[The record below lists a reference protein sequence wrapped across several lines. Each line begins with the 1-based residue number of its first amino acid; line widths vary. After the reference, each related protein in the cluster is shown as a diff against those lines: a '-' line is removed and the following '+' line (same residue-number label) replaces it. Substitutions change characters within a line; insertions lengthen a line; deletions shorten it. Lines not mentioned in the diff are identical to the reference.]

1 MEQQVLQLLAA
12 TLEPAAETRTNA
24 ERHLEL
30 LYTNDAFPI
39 SLISIASHTSIDL
52 YADSA
57 IYCRSLRQA
66 ALLSLKTFVL
76 RIWSSS
82 LDEFQGVITINDATK
97 DQVRHSLLALAT
109 SGDQER
115 KIVSAS
121 SLVVSKI
128 ASVDFP
134 DQWPSLLPT
143 LLRLIPQ
150 SHEGQLHG
158 GLVVLGNLVEDG
170 FDEEQ
175 FGKSAIELVRCIYDI
190 ATDERKKLNSRALA
204 VSIFR
209 ACFDT
214 MELMYQTDKASVKQ
228 FMQEASDAWT
238 PFFINVLKLPLPP
251 IPAEEQEGDTE
262 SGSWRGTVALKT
274 QVVKALDKIHR
285 TFPHL
290 LSQHTLELF
299 GTIWESLQAHVGP
312 YLALYVADNRQGRL
326 EDADRLPY
334 TLDFLVIEE
343 LDYIQTLMGSITV
356 KRELEAQIAPE
367 KLSNGTF
374 NETWIAQIMTILVG
388 FSQITQEDEGLWDF
402 DVNVFLSEETSE
414 TANYSPRNA
423 CSYLVQ
429 KLCRY
434 PVLDSLLA
442 HTKAIYE
449 DRSSS
454 ARTKEAAIFVL
465 KQILDELDSCSKDI
479 DPNIA
484 RAYLHYIGLAMHEND
499 DFLRARGYILVSRL
513 TTLPSSGLLDVVPQ
527 YARQTL
533 AAIDQDSSDV
543 VKVSCIRA
551 LQEYLKTLPASSA
564 REFQVQTVAA
574 ISNFISAQDLSDL
587 KESEDLLDTLVETL
601 RDAIMADPSLCLEHP
616 ALDVLFTMASYGAS
630 SFQTTML
637 VNEAFDSITS
647 SMAAKGSDSYAQLC
661 AKVLPTLTGALD
673 VGDMTS
679 ENALSDMAVSLLSS
693 LAEHGP
699 RPLPQNFV
707 AAVMPKL
714 YRLLFSSN
722 EPILNQSATVTIRH
736 IVSHDA
742 DQVFAWQDPATGK
755 GGLEIVLLIIDRLLG
770 PDVDDASAAEVGGL
784 TVELVEKAGAERLG
798 PYLMQ
803 LLRIVAVR
811 LSTAEHASFI
821 QNLVLVFARLALTN
835 AKEVL
840 DFLAQVQ
847 VEGGAGGTGLEVV
860 LRKWLENSVHFSG
873 YDAIRQ
879 NVMALTNIYKLHDE
893 RLANI
898 QVQGDLMVDTSTRIK
913 TRSQS
918 KRTPDRYSI
927 IPVPLKLT
935 KVLIS
940 ELANPLS
947 PSTPGLQQNQFTD
960 HSDDED
966 DEWEDEPGIVDLSNP
981 TTTADLMAYAD
992 ESRYNVRQL
1001 DDETQT
1007 YLVDFFKQA
1016 STEPDFGDLY
1026 QGLTDEEREKLHQ
1039 MEKTS
1044 TP

>member
-12 TLEPAAETRTNA
+12 TLEPAPETRTHA
-24 ERHLEL
+24 ERHLEQ

-39 SLISIASHTSIDL
+39 SLISIASHKSIDL
-52 YADSA
+52 
-57 IYCRSLRQA
+57 SLRQA
-66 ALLSLKTFVL
+66 ALLVLKTFVL
-76 RIWSSS
+76 RTWSPS
-82 LDEFQGVITINDATK
+82 LDEFQGVVTATDVTK
-97 DQVRHSLLALAT
+97 DQVRQSLLALAT
-109 SGDQER
+109 AGDQER
-115 KIVSAS
+115 KVVNAS
-121 SLVVSKI
+121 SYVVSKI
-128 ASVDFP
+128 ASADFP
-134 DQWPSLLPT
+134 DSWPSLLPT
-143 LLRLIPQ
+143 LLQLIPQ
-150 SHEGQLHG
+150 SHETQLHG
-158 GLVVLGNLVEDG
+158 VLVVLGNLVEDG

-175 FGKSAIELVRCIYDI
+175 FGKSAVELVKCIYNI
-190 ATDERKKLNSRALA
+190 ATDEGKMLTSRALA

-214 MELMYQTDKASVKQ
+214 MELMYQTEKASVKQ

-238 PFFINVLKLPLPP
+238 PFFINVLKVPLPQ
-251 IPAEEQEGDTE
+251 IPSEEQEDE
-262 SGSWRGTVALKT
+262 SGLGSWRGVIALKT

-285 TFPHL
+285 LFPHL
-290 LSQHTLELF
+290 LSQHTLALF
-299 GTIWESLQAHVGP
+299 STVWESLQTHVGP
-312 YLALYVADNRQGRL
+312 YVSLYVTDNRQGRL

-334 TLDFLVIEE
+334 TLDFLIIEE
-343 LDYIQTLMGSITV
+343 LDYIQTLLGSVTV
-356 KRELEAQIAPE
+356 KRELDAQLAPE
-367 KLSNGTF
+367 KLSDGALQ
-374 NETWIAQIMTILVG
+374 ETWLGQIMAILVG
-388 FSQITQEDEGLWDF
+388 YSQITQEDEGLWNF

-423 CSYLVQ
+423 CTCLVQ
-429 KLCRY
+429 KLSKW
-434 PVLDSLLA
+434 PVLESLLA
-442 HTKAIYE
+442 YTKTTYE
-449 DRSSS
+449 GGSSG
-454 ARTKEAAIFVL
+454 ARTKEATLFVL
-465 KQILDELDSCSKDI
+465 KQILDELDSCSAEVSPDL
-479 DPNIA
+479 A
-484 RAYLHYIGLAMHEND
+484 RAFVEYIGLAMHNED
-499 DFLRARGYILVSRL
+499 EFLRARGYILAARL
-513 TTLPSSGLLDVVPQ
+513 TTISSAGLLDIVPE
-527 YARQTL
+527 YAQQAL
-533 AAIDQDSSDV
+533 NIIDQDNSDV
-543 VKVSCIRA
+543 VKVSCIRS
-551 LQEYLKTLPASSA
+551 LQEYFKTLPSSRA

-574 ISNFISAQDLSDL
+574 ISNFLSSQDLSEL

-637 VNEAFDSITS
+637 VNEAFESITS
-647 SMAAKGSDSYAQLC
+647 SMAAKGHDAYAQLC

-699 RPLPQNFV
+699 QPLPHNFV
-707 AAVMPKL
+707 GTVMPKL

-722 EPILNQSATVTIRH
+722 EFSLNQSATVTIRH
-736 IVSHDA
+736 LLSRDA
-742 DQVFAWQDPATGK
+742 DQVFSWQDPATGK

-784 TVELVEKAGAERLG
+784 AVELVERAGADRLG

-840 DFLAQVQ
+840 DFLAQVH

-879 NVMALTNIYKLHDE
+879 NIIALTNIYKLHDE

-898 QVQGDLMVDTSTRIK
+898 QVQGDLMVDNSTRIK
-913 TRSQS
+913 TRSQA

-940 ELANPLS
+940 ELLNPLS
-947 PSTPGLQQNQFTD
+947 PSTPGLMQNQLNGD
-960 HSDDED
+960 SDDED
-966 DEWEDEPGIVDLSNP
+966 GEWEDEPGIVDLGNP
-981 TTTADLMAYAD
+981 TTTAELMAYAD
-992 ESRYNVRQL
+992 ESKWNMHQL
-1001 DDETQT
+1001 DDDTQS
-1007 YLVDFFKQA
+1007 YLVEFFKHA
-1016 STEPDFGDLY
+1016 STEPDFQNLY
-1026 QGLTDEEREKLHQ
+1026 QNLTDEEREKLHQ
-1039 MEKTS
+1039 MDKPATQ
-1044 TP
+1044 

>member
-1 MEQQVLQLLAA
+1 MEQQVLELLAA
-12 TLEPAAETRTNA
+12 TLVSAPETRTNA
-24 ERHLEL
+24 ERHLEQ

-39 SLISIASHTSIDL
+39 SLISIASHSSIDL
-52 YADSA
+52 
-57 IYCRSLRQA
+57 SLRQA
-66 ALLSLKTFVL
+66 ALLVLKTFVL
-76 RIWSSS
+76 RTWSPS
-82 LDEFQGVITINDATK
+82 LDEFQGVVTTTDATK
-97 DQVRHSLLALAT
+97 DQVRQSLLALAT
-109 SGDQER
+109 AADQER
-115 KIVSAS
+115 KVVGAS
-121 SLVVSKI
+121 SYVVSKI
-128 ASVDFP
+128 ASADFP
-134 DQWPSLLPT
+134 DSWPSLLPT
-143 LLRLIPQ
+143 LLQLIPQ
-150 SHEGQLHG
+150 SHDTQLHG
-158 GLVVLGNLVEDG
+158 VLVVLGNLVEDG

-175 FGKSAIELVRCIYDI
+175 FGKSAVELVKCIYNI
-190 ATDERKKLNSRALA
+190 ATDEEKTLTSRALA

-214 MELMYQTDKASVKQ
+214 MELMYQTEKASVKQ

-238 PFFINVLKLPLPP
+238 PFFINVLKVPLPQ
-251 IPAEEQEGDTE
+251 IPSEEQEEELGL
-262 SGSWRGTVALKT
+262 GSWRGVIALKT

-285 TFPHL
+285 LFPHL
-290 LSQHTLELF
+290 LSQHTLALF
-299 GTIWESLQAHVGP
+299 STVWESLQTHVGP
-312 YLALYVADNRQGRL
+312 YVSLYVADNRQGRL

-334 TLDFLVIEE
+334 TLDFLIIEE
-343 LDYIQTLMGSITV
+343 LDYIQTLLGSVTV
-356 KRELEAQIAPE
+356 KRELEAQITPE
-367 KLSNGTF
+367 NISNGALQ
-374 NETWIAQIMTILVG
+374 ETWLGQIMAILVG
-388 FSQITQEDEGLWDF
+388 YSQITQEDEGLWNF

-423 CSYLVQ
+423 CTYLVQ
-429 KLCRY
+429 KLSKW
-434 PVLDSLLA
+434 PVLESLLA
-442 HTKAIYE
+442 YTKTTYE
-449 DRSSS
+449 GESSD
-454 ARTKEAAIFVL
+454 ARTKEAALFVL
-465 KQILDELDSCSKDI
+465 KQILDELDSCSAEVSPDL
-479 DPNIA
+479 A
-484 RAYLHYIGLAMHEND
+484 RAFLEYIGLAMHNED
-499 DFLRARGYILVSRL
+499 EFLRARGYILAARL
-513 TTLPSSGLLDVVPQ
+513 TTISSAGLLDIVPE
-527 YARQTL
+527 YAQQTL
-533 AAIDQDSSDV
+533 NIIDQDSSDV
-543 VKVSCIRA
+543 VKVSCIRS
-551 LQEYLKTLPASSA
+551 LQEYLKTLPSSRA

-574 ISNFISAQDLSDL
+574 ISNFLSSQDLSEL

-637 VNEAFDSITS
+637 VNEAFESITS
-647 SMAAKGSDSYAQLC
+647 SMAAKGHDAYAQLC

-699 RPLPQNFV
+699 QPLPHNFV
-707 AAVMPKL
+707 GTVMPKL

-722 EPILNQSATVTIRH
+722 DFSLNQSATVTIRH
-736 IVSHDA
+736 LLSRDA
-742 DQVFAWQDPATGK
+742 DQVFSWQDPATGK

-784 TVELVEKAGAERLG
+784 AVELVERAGADRLG

-840 DFLAQVQ
+840 DFLAQVH

-879 NVMALTNIYKLHDE
+879 NVVALTNIYKLHDE

-898 QVQGDLMVDTSTRIK
+898 QVQGDLLVDNSTRIK
-913 TRSQS
+913 TRSQA

-940 ELANPLS
+940 ELLNPLS
-947 PSTPGLQQNQFTD
+947 PSTPGLLQNQLNGD
-960 HSDDED
+960 SDDEEG
-966 DEWEDEPGIVDLSNP
+966 EWEDEPGIVDLGNP
-981 TTTADLMAYAD
+981 TTTAEFMAYGD
-992 ESRYNVRQL
+992 ESKWNMHQL
-1001 DDETQT
+1001 DDVTQS
-1007 YLVDFFKQA
+1007 YLVEFFKHA
-1016 STEPDFGDLY
+1016 STEPDFQTLY
-1026 QGLTDEEREKLHQ
+1026 QSLTDEEREKLHHMDKPATQ
-1039 MEKTS
+1039 
-1044 TP
+1044 

>member
-12 TLEPAAETRTNA
+12 TLEPAPETRTNA
-24 ERHLEL
+24 ERHLEQ

-39 SLISIASHTSIDL
+39 SLISIASHKSIDL
-52 YADSA
+52 
-57 IYCRSLRQA
+57 SLRQA
-66 ALLSLKTFVL
+66 ALLVLKTFVL
-76 RIWSSS
+76 RTWSPS
-82 LDEFQGVITINDATK
+82 LDEFQGVVTTTDATK
-97 DQVRHSLLALAT
+97 DQVRQSLLALAT
-109 SGDQER
+109 AGDQER
-115 KIVSAS
+115 KVVNAS
-121 SLVVSKI
+121 SYVVSKI
-128 ASVDFP
+128 ASADFP
-134 DQWPSLLPT
+134 DSWPSLLPT
-143 LLRLIPQ
+143 LLQLIPQ
-150 SHEGQLHG
+150 SHQTQLHG
-158 GLVVLGNLVEDG
+158 VLVVLGTLVEDG

-175 FGKSAIELVRCIYDI
+175 FGKSAVELVKCIYNI
-190 ATDERKKLNSRALA
+190 ATDEGKMLTSRALA

-214 MELMYQTDKASVKQ
+214 MELMYQTEKASVKQ

-238 PFFINVLKLPLPP
+238 PFFINALKVPLPQ
-251 IPAEEQEGDTE
+251 IPSEEQEDE
-262 SGSWRGTVALKT
+262 SGLGSWRGVIALKT

-285 TFPHL
+285 LFPHL
-290 LSQHTLELF
+290 LSQHTLALF
-299 GTIWESLQAHVGP
+299 STVWESLQTHVGP
-312 YLALYVADNRQGRL
+312 YVSLYVTDNRQGRL

-334 TLDFLVIEE
+334 TLDFLIIEE
-343 LDYIQTLMGSITV
+343 LDYIQTLLGSVTV
-356 KRELEAQIAPE
+356 KRELDAQLAPV
-367 KLSNGTF
+367 KLSNGALQ
-374 NETWIAQIMTILVG
+374 ETWLGQIMAILVG
-388 FSQITQEDEGLWDF
+388 YSQITQEDEGLWNF

-423 CSYLVQ
+423 CTCLVQ
-429 KLCRY
+429 KLSKW
-434 PVLDSLLA
+434 PVLESLLA
-442 HTKAIYE
+442 YTKTTYE
-449 DRSSS
+449 GGSSG
-454 ARTKEAAIFVL
+454 ARIKEATLFVL
-465 KQILDELDSCSKDI
+465 KQILDELDSCSAEVSPDL
-479 DPNIA
+479 A
-484 RAYLHYIGLAMHEND
+484 RAFVEYIGLAMHNED
-499 DFLRARGYILVSRL
+499 EFLRARGYILAARL
-513 TTLPSSGLLDVVPQ
+513 TTISSAGLLDIVPE
-527 YARQTL
+527 YAQQTL
-533 AAIDQDSSDV
+533 NIIDQDSSDV
-543 VKVSCIRA
+543 VKVSCIRS
-551 LQEYLKTLPASSA
+551 LQEYFKTLPSSRA

-574 ISNFISAQDLSDL
+574 ISNFLSFQDLNEL

-637 VNEAFDSITS
+637 VNEAFESITS
-647 SMAAKGSDSYAQLC
+647 SMAAKGHDAYAQLC

-699 RPLPQNFV
+699 QPLPHNFV
-707 AAVMPKL
+707 GTVMPKL

-722 EPILNQSATVTIRH
+722 EFSLNQSATVTIRH
-736 IVSHDA
+736 LLSRDA
-742 DQVFAWQDPATGK
+742 DQVFSWQDPATGK

-784 TVELVEKAGAERLG
+784 AVELVERAGADRLG

-840 DFLAQVQ
+840 DFLAQVH

-860 LRKWLENSVHFSG
+860 LRKWLENSIHFSG

-879 NVMALTNIYKLHDE
+879 NIIALTNIYKLHDE

-898 QVQGDLMVDTSTRIK
+898 QVQGDLMVDNSTRIK
-913 TRSQS
+913 TRSQA

-940 ELANPLS
+940 ELLNPLS
-947 PSTPGLQQNQFTD
+947 PSTPGLMQNQLNGD
-960 HSDDED
+960 SDDED
-966 DEWEDEPGIVDLSNP
+966 GEWEDEPGIVDLGNP
-981 TTTADLMAYAD
+981 TTTAELMAYAD
-992 ESRYNVRQL
+992 ESKWNMHQL
-1001 DDETQT
+1001 DDDTQS
-1007 YLVDFFKQA
+1007 YLVEFFKHA
-1016 STEPDFGDLY
+1016 STEPDFQNLY
-1026 QGLTDEEREKLHQ
+1026 QNLTDEEREKLHQ
-1039 MEKTS
+1039 MDKPATQ
-1044 TP
+1044 

>member
-1 MEQQVLQLLAA
+1 MEQQVLELLAA

-30 LYTNDAFPI
+30 LYTNDAFPV
-39 SLISIASHTSIDL
+39 SLISIASHASIDL
-52 YADSA
+52 
-57 IYCRSLRQA
+57 SLRQA

-143 LLRLIPQ
+143 LLHSIPQ

-343 LDYIQTLMGSITV
+343 LDYIQTLVGSITV

-454 ARTKEAAIFVL
+454 ARTKEATMFVL

-574 ISNFISAQDLSDL
+574 ISNYISAQDLSDL

-722 EPILNQSATVTIRH
+722 EPILNQSATITIRH

-960 HSDDED
+960 QSDDED

-1044 TP
+1044 NQ

>member
-1 MEQQVLQLLAA
+1 MEQQVLELLAA
-12 TLEPAAETRTNA
+12 TLEPAADTRTNA

-39 SLISIASHTSIDL
+39 SLISIASHTSVDL
-52 YADSA
+52 P
-57 IYCRSLRQA
+57 LRQA

-143 LLRLIPQ
+143 LLQLIPQ
-150 SHEGQLHG
+150 SHDGQLHG

-170 FDEEQ
+170 FDEDQ

-238 PFFINVLKLPLPP
+238 PFFIDVLKLPLPP
-251 IPAEEQEGDTE
+251 IPAAEQEGDTE

-312 YLALYVADNRQGRL
+312 YLALYVDDSRQGRL

-343 LDYIQTLMGSITV
+343 LDYIQTLVGSITV

-374 NETWIAQIMTILVG
+374 NETWVAQIMTILVG

-429 KLCRY
+429 KLVKY

-442 HTKAIYE
+442 RTKAIYE
-449 DRSSS
+449 EGSSS
-454 ARTKEAAIFVL
+454 ARAKEAAIFIL

-479 DPNIA
+479 DPDIA
-484 RAYLHYIGLAMHEND
+484 RAYLHYIGLAMHETD

-513 TTLPSSGLLDVVPQ
+513 TTLPSSGLLDAVPQ

-551 LQEYLKTLPASSA
+551 LQEYLKTLPASTA

-699 RPLPQNFV
+699 RPLPRNFV

-736 IVSHDA
+736 IVAHDP
-742 DQVFAWQDPATGK
+742 DQVFSWQDPATGK

-770 PDVDDASAAEVGGL
+770 PDMDDASAAEVGGL

-840 DFLAQVQ
+840 DFLAQVH

-898 QVQGDLMVDTSTRIK
+898 QVQGDLMVDNSTRIK

-918 KRTPDRYSI
+918 KRTPDRYSV

-947 PSTPGLQQNQFTD
+947 PSTPGLQQNQFAD

-966 DEWEDEPGIVDLSNP
+966 DDWEDEPGIVDLSNP
-981 TTTADLMAYAD
+981 TTTAELMAYAD

-1016 STEPDFGDLY
+1016 STEPDFRDLY
-1026 QGLTDEEREKLHQ
+1026 QGLTDDEREKLHQ

-1044 TP
+1044 IQ